1 EHYGDRW
8 TINEL
13 VEDNLIDYSRVTL
26 PNSAG
31 ITEFNKLA
39 AVCETHYVGL
49 IPHFTGTISTAAL
62 VHACGSAPNPVYMEM
77 RGDGPEPEAHLPIA
91 LDFRDGDVL
100 RWSTTGN
107 GATVERDEEYV
118 PTIYVSA
125 EGAEAWPTVADRRAE
140 FAAHPQVVE
149 TRVEQWRR
157 GFRHDAE
164 RVLAVDV
171 EAVDAVSTV
180 ARQIAAWERAGT
192 LRLYNVDFSP
202 GFRYCLETDT
212 PPETAGDLSTL
223 ELAVP
228 PTAFADEGSGIT
240 EARIGGEGVSG
251 PPVRVLDAILDR
263 VEARDPDVLILSTA
277 RIVPELFETAAEHGI
292 GDVALGRRPGY
303 RQLAGRSTYES
314 YGQVGH
320 SPARYSVPGRAIVD
334 ESNTFFYGET
344 NLAGCLDLVERSWKP
359 LQELAWASIGNVLT
373 AMQIRE
379 ARDRN
384 VLVPWRSWRH
394 ERFKTM
400 GQLHDADRGGHTLS
414 PDVGFHEDVHE
425 LDFASLYP
433 NIIRTRNVSPETIRC
448 GCHDTED
455 VPELGYSVCE
465 ERGYLPDVL
474 GPLIDDRAAIK
485 AEIRE
490 ADDPDRRAA
499 LQGKSDAIK
508 WILVSCFGYQGFSN
522 AKFGRIEAHEA
533 INAYARDI
541 LLTAKERLEAAGWR
555 LRHGIV
561 DSLWVTA
568 REDEESRPLRDVAS
582 DISDEV
588 GIDLEYEAAYD
599 WVAFVPLRT
608 SDEGA
613 LTSYFGRY
621 ADPSDGDDDTA
632 PPDERFKYRG
642 IECRQR
648 STSEWVAS
656 VQEDLIAVLDET
668 RDPAAVCDRLR
679 SHLTVLETGQ
689 VDPARLAITNRVSKR
704 LAEYC
709 QHTRNAAALE
719 RSAALGLERFPG
731 QDVQYVVVD
740 DEKASRERVRLL
752 SEEPATYDRAFY
764 RERTLRAAR
773 SVLAPLGWDRERI
786 EDALAER
793 EDGHLGAFS

>member
-1 EHYGDRW
+1 
-8 TINEL
+8 
-13 VEDNLIDYSRVTL
+13 V
-26 PNSAG
+26 
-31 ITEFNKLA
+31 F
-39 AVCETHYVGL
+39 
-49 IPHFTGTISTAAL
+49 
-62 VHACGSAPNPVYMEM
+62 
-77 RGDGPEPEAHLPIA
+77 A
-91 LDFRDGDVL
+91 LDFRNGDVL
-100 RWSTTGN
+100 RWSTAEN
-107 GATVERDEEYV
+107 GATVERDEDYA

-125 EGAEAWPTVADRRAE
+125 ESDDAWPTVADRRSE
-140 FAAHPQVVE
+140 FAAHPRVVD
-149 TRVEQWRR
+149 TRVERWRR
-157 GFRHDAE
+157 GFRHDPE
-164 RVLAVDV
+164 RVLAVDL
-171 EAVDAVSTV
+171 EAVDAVRTV
-180 ARQIAAWERAGT
+180 ARQIAARERAGT

-212 PPETAGDLSTL
+212 PPATTGELSTL

-228 PTAFADEGSGIT
+228 PTAFADERPGIT
-240 EARIGGEGVSG
+240 EAEIDGEHVSG
-251 PPVRVLDAILDR
+251 HPVSVLGAVLDRID
-263 VEARDPDVLILSTA
+263 ERDPDVLILSTA
-277 RIVPELFETAAEHGI
+277 RIVPELFDTAAEHEV

-414 PDVGFHEDVHE
+414 PDVGFHEAVHE

-448 GCHDTED
+448 DCHDRED

-465 ERGYLPDVL
+465 EDGYLPDVL

-485 AEIRE
+485 ADIRE
-490 ADDPDRRAA
+490 TDDSDRRAA
-499 LQGKSDAIK
+499 LQSKSDAIK

-568 REDEESRPLRDVAS
+568 REDEPSRPLRDVAR
-582 DISDEV
+582 EV
-588 GIDLEYEAAYD
+588 SEEVDIDLEYEAAYD
-599 WVAFVPLRT
+599 WIAFVPLRT

-621 ADPSDGDDDTA
+621 ADSSAGDDGGA
-632 PPDERFKYRG
+632 RPAERFKYRG

-648 STSEWVAS
+648 STADWVAT
-656 VQEDLIAVLDET
+656 VQRDLIAVLDGT

-679 SHLTVLETGQ
+679 SHLTALETGQ
-689 VDPARLAITNRVSKR
+689 VDPTRLAITNRVSKR
-704 LAEYC
+704 LAEYGRD
-709 QHTRNAAALE
+709 TRNAAALE

-731 QDVQYVVVD
+731 QDVEYVVVD
-740 DEKASRERVRLL
+740 DERSSRERVRLL
-752 SEEPATYDRAFY
+752 SEDPTTYDRSFY

-773 SVLAPLGWDRERI
+773 SVLAPLGWDRKRI
-786 EDALAER
+786 EGYLAGR
-793 EDGHLGAFS
+793 ADGRLDAFS

>member
-1 EHYGDRW
+1 VFA
-8 TINEL
+8 I
-13 VEDNLIDYSRVTL
+13 
-26 PNSAG
+26 
-31 ITEFNKLA
+31 
-39 AVCETHYVGL
+39 
-49 IPHFTGTISTAAL
+49 
-62 VHACGSAPNPVYMEM
+62 
-77 RGDGPEPEAHLPIA
+77 
-91 LDFRDGDVL
+91 DFRDGDVL
-100 RWSTTGN
+100 RWSTTGD
-107 GATVERDEEYV
+107 GATVERDEDYV
-118 PTIYVSA
+118 PTIHVTPESA
-125 EGAEAWPTVADRRAE
+125 DEWPTVADRRAE
-140 FAAHPQVVE
+140 FAAHPRVVD
-149 TRVEQWRR
+149 TRVERWRR

-164 RVLAVDV
+164 RVLAVDL
-171 EAVDAVSTV
+171 EAIDAVRTV
-180 ARQIAAWERAGT
+180 ARQIATWERAGT

-212 PPETAGDLSTL
+212 PPETNGNLSTL
-223 ELAVP
+223 EVAVP
-228 PTAFADEGSGIT
+228 PTAFADDGPGIT
-240 EARIGGEGVSG
+240 EGRVDGERVAGH
-251 PPVRVLDAILDR
+251 PVTVLGAILDR
-263 VEARDPDVLILSTA
+263 VDERDPDVLVLSTA
-277 RIVPELFETAAEHGI
+277 RIVPELFGTAAEHEV

-314 YGQVGH
+314 YGQIGH
-320 SPARYSVPGRAIVD
+320 SPARYGVPGRAIVD

-433 NIIRTRNVSPETIRC
+433 NIIRTRNISPETIRC
-448 GCHDTED
+448 DCHDND
-455 VPELGYSVCE
+455 RVPELDYTVCE
-465 ERGYLPDVL
+465 DRGYLPDVL

-490 ADDPDRRAA
+490 TNDPDRRAA

-568 REDEESRPLRDVAS
+568 REDEESRPLRNVAS
-582 DISDEV
+582 EISDAV

-613 LTSYFGRY
+613 LTSYFGHY
-621 ADPSDGDDDTA
+621 ADPSDGDDDGA
-632 PPDERFKYRG
+632 ASPDERFKYRG

-648 STSEWVAS
+648 STSDWVAT
-656 VQEDLIAVLDET
+656 VQRDLIAVLDET

-679 SHLTVLETGQ
+679 SHLTALETGQ

-704 LAEYC
+704 LAEYSRS
-709 QHTRNAAALE
+709 TRNAAALE
-719 RSAALGLERFPG
+719 RSAALGLDRFPG
-731 QDVQYVVVD
+731 QDVEYVVVD
-740 DEKASRERVRLL
+740 DEKTSRERVRLL
-752 SEEPATYDRAFY
+752 SEEPGTYDRAFY
-764 RERTLRAAR
+764 HERTLRAAR
-773 SVLAPLGWDRERI
+773 SVLAPLGWDCARI

-793 EDGHLGAFS
+793 ADGHLDAFASNGTDRPQTITGAGDTANN

>member
-1 EHYGDRW
+1 
-8 TINEL
+8 
-13 VEDNLIDYSRVTL
+13 V
-26 PNSAG
+26 
-31 ITEFNKLA
+31 F
-39 AVCETHYVGL
+39 
-49 IPHFTGTISTAAL
+49 
-62 VHACGSAPNPVYMEM
+62 
-77 RGDGPEPEAHLPIA
+77 A

-100 RWSTTGN
+100 RWSATPDGP
-107 GATVERDEEYV
+107 TVERDANYV
-118 PTIYVSA
+118 PTIYVGG
-125 EGAEAWPTVADRRAE
+125 ETPDAWPIVADRRAE
-140 FAAHPQVVE
+140 FAAHPRVVD
-149 TRVEQWRR
+149 TRVERWRR

-171 EAVDAVSTV
+171 ETIDDVATV
-180 ARQIAAWERAGT
+180 ARQIATRERAGT
-192 LRLYNVDFSP
+192 FRLYDVDLSP

-212 PPETAGDLSTL
+212 PPVVTGDLATL
-223 ELAVP
+223 EVDVP
-228 PTAFADEGSGIT
+228 PTAFADDGPGIT
-240 EARIGGEGVSG
+240 AATIDGDRVSG
-251 PPVRVLDAILDR
+251 DPVRVLGAVLDR
-263 VEARDPDVLILSTA
+263 VAGRDPDVLVLSTA
-277 RIVPELFETAAEHGI
+277 RIVPELFETADAHGI
-292 GDVALGRRPGY
+292 GEVALGRRPGY
-303 RQLAGRSTYES
+303 RRLAGRSTYES
-314 YGQVGH
+314 YGRVGH

-334 ESNTFFYGET
+334 ESNTFFYHET

-433 NIIRTRNVSPETIRC
+433 NVIRTRNVSPETIRC
-448 GCHDTED
+448 DCHDRDD
-455 VPELGYSVCE
+455 VPELGYSVCDE
-465 ERGYLPDVL
+465 DGYLVDVL

-485 AEIRE
+485 AERRDT
-490 ADDPDRRAA
+490 DDPERRRE
-499 LQGKSDAIK
+499 LQGRSDAIK

-541 LLTAKERLEAAGWR
+541 LLTAKEHLEAAGWR

-568 REDEESRPLRDVAS
+568 REDEPSRPLSAVAS
-582 DISDEV
+582 EISDAV

-621 ADPSDGDDDTA
+621 ANPTDG
-632 PPDERFKYRG
+632 ERFKYRG

-648 STSEWVAS
+648 STSEWVAA
-656 VQEDLIAVLDET
+656 VQRDLIETLDET
-668 RDPAAVCDRLR
+668 RDPAAVADRCR
-679 SHLTVLETGQ
+679 SHLTALDTGQ

-704 LAEYC
+704 LEEYS
-709 QHTRNAAALE
+709 QDTRNAAALE

-731 QDVQYVVVD
+731 QDVEYVVVD
-740 DEKASRERVRLL
+740 DEKDSRERVRLL
-752 SEEPATYDRAFY
+752 SEAPKTGDRAFY
-764 RERTLRAAR
+764 RDRALRAAR
-773 SVLAPLGWDRERI
+773 SVLAPVGWDRDRLERYF
-786 EDALAER
+786 AGH
-793 EDGHLGAFS
+793 EDGHIDAFT

>member
-1 EHYGDRW
+1 
-8 TINEL
+8 
-13 VEDNLIDYSRVTL
+13 VFV
-26 PNSAG
+26 
-31 ITEFNKLA
+31 
-39 AVCETHYVGL
+39 
-49 IPHFTGTISTAAL
+49 
-62 VHACGSAPNPVYMEM
+62 
-77 RGDGPEPEAHLPIA
+77 
-91 LDFRDGDVL
+91 LDFQDGDVL
-100 RWSTTGN
+100 RWSSTED
-107 GATVERDEEYV
+107 GATIERDENYV

-125 EGAEAWPTVADRRAE
+125 EDAEAWPTVADRRAE
-140 FAAHPQVVE
+140 FEAHPRVVA

-164 RVLAVDV
+164 RALAVDV
-171 EAVDAVSTV
+171 ETVDAVRTV

-192 LRLYNVDFSP
+192 LRLYDVDFSP
-202 GFRYCLETDT
+202 GFRYCLDTDT
-212 PPETAGDLSTL
+212 PPATTGDLSTL

-228 PTAFADEGSGIT
+228 PTAFADDDPGIT
-240 EARIGGEGVSG
+240 GARIGGEHVSG
-251 PPVRVLDAILDR
+251 HPVRVLDAVLDR
-263 VEARDPDVLILSTA
+263 IDERDPDVLVLSTA
-277 RIVPELFETAAEHGI
+277 RIVPELFETADEHGI

-320 SPARYSVPGRAIVD
+320 SPARYSVPGRAIID

-379 ARDRN
+379 ARDRD

-448 GCHDTED
+448 ECHDND
-455 VPELGYSVCE
+455 RVPELGYTVCE
-465 ERGYLPDVL
+465 EDGYLPEVL

-490 ADDPDRRAA
+490 TDDPDRRAA

-533 INAYARDI
+533 INADARDV

-568 REDEESRPLRDVAS
+568 REDERSRPLREVARE
-582 DISDEV
+582 ISDEV
-588 GIDLEYEAAYD
+588 GIGLEYEASYD

-621 ADPSDGDDDTA
+621 AEPPGGDE
-632 PPDERFKYRG
+632 ERFKYRG

-648 STSEWVAS
+648 STAEWVAT
-656 VQEDLIAVLDET
+656 VQEDLVAVLDET

-679 SHLTVLETGQ
+679 SHLTTLETGQ
-689 VDPARLAITNRVSKR
+689 VDPTRLAITNRVSKR
-704 LAEYC
+704 LAEYS
-709 QHTRNAAALE
+709 QDTRNAAALE
-719 RSAALGLERFPG
+719 RSAALGLDRFPG
-731 QDVQYVVVD
+731 QDVEYVVVD
-740 DEKASRERVRLL
+740 DAKDSRERVRLL
-752 SEEPATYDRAFY
+752 SEDPTTYDRGFY

-786 EDALAER
+786 EDALGKR
-793 EDGHLGAFS
+793 KDGHLGAFS

>member
-1 EHYGDRW
+1 
-8 TINEL
+8 
-13 VEDNLIDYSRVTL
+13 VFAIDFL
-26 PNSAG
+26 
-31 ITEFNKLA
+31 
-39 AVCETHYVGL
+39 
-49 IPHFTGTISTAAL
+49 
-62 VHACGSAPNPVYMEM
+62 
-77 RGDGPEPEAHLPIA
+77 
-91 LDFRDGDVL
+91 DGDVL
-100 RWSTTGN
+100 KWSTTEGS
-107 GATVERDEEYV
+107 ATVERDADYV
-118 PTIYVSA
+118 PTIYV
-125 EGAEAWPTVADRRAE
+125 GAERSEEWSTVADRRGE
-140 FAAHPQVVE
+140 FAAHPRVVD
-149 TRVEQWRR
+149 TRVERWRR
-157 GFRHDAE
+157 GFRHEAE

-171 EAVDAVSTV
+171 ETIDAVRTV
-180 ARQIAAWERAGT
+180 ARQIGTWERAGS

-212 PPETAGDLSTL
+212 PPEQAGELSTL
-223 ELAVP
+223 ELSVP
-228 PTAFADEGSGIT
+228 PTAFADEGAGIT
-240 EARIGGEGVSG
+240 EVRVHGEPVSG
-251 PPVRVLDAILDR
+251 HPVSVLGAILDR
-263 VEARDPDVLILSTA
+263 VEERDPDVLLLSTA
-277 RIVPELFETAAEHGI
+277 RIVPELFETAAEHEVGEI
-292 GDVALGRRPGY
+292 ALGRRSGY

-320 SPARYSVPGRAIVD
+320 SPARYSVPGRAIIN
-334 ESNTFFYGET
+334 ESNTFFYHET

-414 PDVGFHEDVHE
+414 PHVGFHEDVYE

-433 NIIRTRNVSPETIRC
+433 NIIRTRNISPETIRC
-448 GCHDTED
+448 DCHDTD
-455 VPELGYSVCE
+455 NVPELGYSICE
-465 ERGYLPDVL
+465 TDGYLPEVL
-474 GPLIDDRAAIK
+474 GPLIDDREAIK

-490 ADDPDRRAA
+490 TDDPDRRAA

-568 REDEESRPLRDVAS
+568 REDERSRPLRAVAGE
-582 DISDEV
+582 ISEEV

-621 ADPSDGDDDTA
+621 AASSVEDGD
-632 PPDERFKYRG
+632 RFKYRG

-648 STSEWVAS
+648 STAEWVAT
-656 VQEDLIAVLDET
+656 VQEDLITVLDET
-668 RDPAAVCDRLR
+668 RDPVAVCDRLR
-679 SHLTVLETGQ
+679 SHLSTLETGN
-689 VDPARLAITNRVSKR
+689 VAPARLALTNRVSKR
-704 LAEYC
+704 LGEYS
-709 QHTRNAAALE
+709 QDTRNAAALE

-740 DEKASRERVRLL
+740 DGKSSRERVRLL
-752 SEEPATYDRAFY
+752 PENPTTYDRAFY
-764 RERTLRAAR
+764 RDRTMRAAR
-773 SVLAPLGWDRERI
+773 SVLSPLGWDRDRI
-786 EDALAER
+786 ETHLAER
-793 EDGHLGAFS
+793 MDGHLGAFR

>member
-1 EHYGDRW
+1 M
-8 TINEL
+8 
-13 VEDNLIDYSRVTL
+13 
-26 PNSAG
+26 
-31 ITEFNKLA
+31 F
-39 AVCETHYVGL
+39 
-49 IPHFTGTISTAAL
+49 
-62 VHACGSAPNPVYMEM
+62 
-77 RGDGPEPEAHLPIA
+77 A
-91 LDFRDGDVL
+91 LDFQDGDVL
-100 RWSTTGN
+100 RWSTIED
-107 GATVERDEEYV
+107 GATVERDEDYV

-125 EGAEAWPTVADRRAE
+125 EDAEAWPTVADRRDE
-140 FAAHPQVVE
+140 FAAHPRVVD
-149 TRVEQWRR
+149 TRVERWRR

-171 EAVDAVSTV
+171 KTVDAVRTV
-180 ARQIAAWERAGT
+180 ARQIATWERAGT

-212 PPETAGDLSTL
+212 PPEATGELSTL

-228 PTAFADEGSGIT
+228 STAFAEGSSGIT
-240 EARIGGEGVSG
+240 EAEIDGEHVSG
-251 PPVRVLDAILDR
+251 HPVRVLDAILDR
-263 VEARDPDVLILSTA
+263 VDERDPDVLVLSTA

-314 YGQVGH
+314 YGRVGH
-320 SPARYSVPGRAIVD
+320 SPARYSVPGRAIID

-379 ARDRN
+379 ARDRT

-414 PDVGFHEDVHE
+414 PDVGLHEDVHE

-448 GCHDTED
+448 DCHDTDD
-455 VPELGYSVCE
+455 VPELGYTVCE
-465 ERGYLPDVL
+465 TDGYLPEVL

-490 ADDPDRRAA
+490 TDDPDRRAA

-533 INAYARDI
+533 INAYARDV

-568 REDEESRPLRDVAS
+568 REDERSRPLREVAS
-582 DISDEV
+582 EISDAV

-621 ADPSDGDDDTA
+621 ADAAVENED
-632 PPDERFKYRG
+632 DERFKYRG

-648 STSEWVAS
+648 STAEWVAS
-656 VQEDLIAVLDET
+656 VQADLIEILDET
-668 RDPAAVCDRLR
+668 RDPPAVCDRLR
-679 SHLTVLETGQ
+679 SHLTALETGQ
-689 VDPARLAITNRVSKR
+689 VDPTRLAITNRVSKR
-704 LAEYC
+704 LAEYS
-709 QHTRNAAALE
+709 QDTRNAAALE
-719 RSAALGLERFPG
+719 RSAALGLERLPG
-731 QDVQYVVVD
+731 QDVEYVVVD
-740 DEKASRERVRLL
+740 DAKGSHERVRLL
-752 SEEPATYDRAFY
+752 SEDPTTYDRSFY

-773 SVLAPLGWDRERI
+773 SVLAPVGWDRERI
-786 EDALAER
+786 ENRLGDR
-793 EDGHLGAFS
+793 QDGHLGAFS